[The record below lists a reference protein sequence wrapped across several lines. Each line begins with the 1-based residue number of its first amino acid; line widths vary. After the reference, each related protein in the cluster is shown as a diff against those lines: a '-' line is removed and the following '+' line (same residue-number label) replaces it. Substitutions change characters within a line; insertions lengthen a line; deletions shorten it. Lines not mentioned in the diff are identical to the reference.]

1 MSGLLVAMIVLESVL
16 TVAMAVLYVYDKKL
30 EFNEDDSLILDAAE
44 EHLMEGQEE
53 IRAQA
58 SKVEALLKWVA
69 IGWLVFGL
77 LTLGVFLLEGI
88 MA

>member
-1 MSGLLVAMIVLESVL
+1 MSGLLTAMIVVESAL
-16 TVAMAVLYVYDKKL
+16 TIVMVVLYIYDKKL
-30 EFNEDDSLILDAAE
+30 DFNENDSLILDAAE
-44 EHLMEGQEE
+44 EHLMEGQEQ

-58 SKVEALLKWVA
+58 SKVEAILKWVA

-77 LTLGVFLLEGI
+77 ATFGVFLAEGI